1 MLILYHVN
9 FKKAYGTSQRV
20 LKVQNMN
27 RSSNLLE
34 PTESYS
40 NSSNVEMAE
49 LKTKVEESMEC
60 PVRYKI
66 VSLNIL

>member
-1 MLILYHVN
+1 MIEKYISAEDIYFLGL
-9 FKKAYGTSQRV
+9 
-20 LKVQNMN
+20 N
-27 RSSNLLE
+27 RE
-34 PTESYS
+34 PTTSLAAIRNVIIKRNTS
-40 NSSNVEMAE
+40 NSYNVEMAE